1 MRIERAATIIV
12 TIDPLGVEEKKYF
25 TGTEEEV
32 YAEAHDFMNEVVMRF
47 ISDEDI
53 EDPYEQ
59 DLIIDAASHI
69 IVWDEWDPTPLTMYA
84 VIESDSW
91 DHAVYGVYPTRADA
105 EEALVHECETY
116 AYEVM
121 MTGDP
126 REVFGALKWDWGTDY
141 KWLVKDALRTFDIFE
156 VPVYGVK
163 EVIR

>member
-12 TIDPLGVEEKKYF
+12 TIDTLGVEEKKYF

-53 EDPYEQ
+53 EDPEEQ
-59 DLIIDAASHI
+59 DLIIDAASHT
-69 IVWDEWDPTPLTMYA
+69 IVWDEWDVAPIIMF
-84 VIESDSW
+84 
-91 DHAVYGVYPTRADA
+91 AVYENAHVENPVLGIYATLADA
-105 EEALVHECETY
+105 EEAIFTECEWY

-126 REVFGALKWDWGTDY
+126 LDVYGMPSWDWKVDY
-141 KWLVKDALRTFDIFE
+141 KWLMEDALRTFSIQE
-156 VPVYGVK
+156 VPVYM
-163 EVIR
+163 